1 MLLVGLTPSLPATA
15 GTGNAS
21 INLTETLG
29 APTIAP
35 VLKLT
40 LAVDKSAAIPG
51 DTLTY
56 SSTVTNTGATL
67 AFSGTD
73 FAQNNG
79 NIAATVSAYY
89 DDVEYYSTASKG
101 WVALAGTAASTG
113 TPVVT
118 PPIKTG
124 MTFSATGVTANGVT
138 YPSTGDPILGTQ
150 INTTATAAWNF
161 QASVSVTPSL
171 IAILKDP
178 TKVNGVRNVIHLE
191 VSPRAISQGQP
202 FNYRND
208 VTNLFQS
215 QSAQREPRAVH
226 VIDNRWPYLNRTR
239 RRRQRD
245 KQLPSARR
253 GAQGSQRDR
262 QRLPDPT

>member
-101 WVALAGTAASTG
+101 WVALAEIRRLGFQPDLLQSGQVGNLTYEGRIWVESRAG
-113 TPVVT
+113 EF
-118 PPIKTG
+118 PP
-124 MTFSATGVTANGVT
+124 
-138 YPSTGDPILGTQ
+138 
-150 INTTATAAWNF
+150 
-161 QASVSVTPSL
+161 
-171 IAILKDP
+171 
-178 TKVNGVRNVIHLE
+178 R
-191 VSPRAISQGQP
+191 QP
-202 FNYRND
+202 L
-208 VTNLFQS
+208 VPES
-215 QSAQREPRAVH
+215 E
-226 VIDNRWPYLNRTR
+226 
-239 RRRQRD
+239 
-245 KQLPSARR
+245 K
-253 GAQGSQRDR
+253 
-262 QRLPDPT
+262 